1 MRRDAGFNLAGSLWM
16 IASMAGFAVEDAF
29 LKSAAAQVPLGQ
41 VMAIMGL
48 TGALAFATLARAQ
61 GQVAVP
67 ADLFRRTMLIR
78 SGFEL
83 TGRLFYTLAV
93 ALTPISTASAILQA
107 TPLVVV
113 GGAALLFGEKVGWGR
128 WALIGAGFVGVL
140 IIVRPGVA
148 GFDALSLLAVLGLI
162 GFAGRDLATRA
173 AAPSLSMAQM
183 GVAGFSVLA
192 LSGIILLVHSGG
204 AQMPDAR
211 TAFQIAGATVI
222 GTLAYGALTVAMRT
236 GQVAAVTPFRY
247 ARLLFAMAL
256 GVTLFGERPDTA
268 TLVGSAIIVACGL
281 LLLGQS
287 RR

>member
-1 MRRDAGFNLAGSLWM
+1 MRRSASHNLAGSLWM

-29 LKSAAAQVPLGQ
+29 LKSAAAHVPLGQ
-41 VMAIMGL
+41 IMAIMGL
-48 TGALAFATLARAQ
+48 TGALAFAALARAQ

-67 ADLFRRTMLIR
+67 ADFFRRTMLIR

-83 TGRLFYTLAV
+83 TGRLFYSLAV

-113 GGAALLFGEKVGWGR
+113 GGAAVLFGEKVGWWR
-128 WALIGAGFVGVL
+128 WSVIFAGFVGVL
-140 IIVRPGVA
+140 VIVRPGVA
-148 GFDALSLLAVLGLI
+148 GFDALSLLAVAGLV

-192 LSGIILLVHSGG
+192 LSGVILLLHSGG
-204 AQMPDAR
+204 AQVPDAR
-211 TAFQIAGATVI
+211 TAAQIAGATMV
-222 GTLAYGALTVAMRT
+222 GTLAYGALTQAMRT

-247 ARLLFAMAL
+247 SRLLFAMAL
-256 GVTLFGERPDTA
+256 GVAIFGERPDTA
-268 TLVGSAIIVACGL
+268 TLVGSGIIVACGL